1 MITAI
6 IAFTVAAA
14 VVNSVP
20 FTGAAAEVRS
30 HRRNGPATVVRIHRC
45 TYTEFGIRDIFFFWY

>member
-20 FTGAAAEVRS
+20 FNGAAAEVARS
-30 HRRNGPATVVRIHRC
+30 HRRNGPATVVRIHHP
-45 TYTEFGIRDIFFFWY
+45 TYLS